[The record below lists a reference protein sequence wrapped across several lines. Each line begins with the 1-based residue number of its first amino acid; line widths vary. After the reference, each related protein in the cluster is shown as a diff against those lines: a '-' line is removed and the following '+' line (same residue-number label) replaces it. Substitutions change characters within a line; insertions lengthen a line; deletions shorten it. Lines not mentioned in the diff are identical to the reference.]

1 MTSTATILAPQP
13 TGNLLVMFQPG
24 QKPRQ
29 VDRLV
34 SNTLGLKNVA
44 HSSDFNTLDS
54 RMVDAFAESG
64 VLNLDRI
71 GIAVVATQPGSA
83 MAVATANLNADKHV
97 RLARPEFWLRALSS
111 WNDRHAAWVR
121 DGLALLADQAV
132 REGPV
137 PSLKASFVAP
147 PVSPPPVTG
156 LPTAISAQSAATWG
170 LACTRAELSAY
181 SGAGIKVAVLDTGFD
196 LTHPDFSGRTIVQQ
210 SFVPDDASAQDGQ
223 GHGTHCIGTAC
234 GPRAPAGQIRYGI
247 AHEADISVGKVLNNA
262 GSGQEGWV
270 LAGIEWA
277 VDSGCEVISMSLG
290 RPVLPDE
297 PPDPF
302 YENAGEYALE
312 KGSLIIAAAGNDSWR
327 QYSTIQP
334 VNSPANCET
343 IMAVGAIDAKFKI
356 ANFSC
361 GGLIPP
367 GGTVSIAGP
376 GVDIFSAFP
385 MPRRYERLSGTSM
398 ATPHV
403 AGIAALLAQ
412 SDKSLRGKALW
423 EALERTAQHI
433 GLPDRDVG
441 KGLVIAP

>member
-1 MTSTATILAPQP
+1 MTSTANILAPQP

-34 SNTLGLKNVA
+34 SNTLGVKHVV
-44 HSSDFNTLDS
+44 HSSDFAAPDA

-71 GIAVVATQPGSA
+71 GIAVVAAQPGSA
-83 MAVATANLNADKHV
+83 MAVASANLNADKNV
-97 RLARPEFWLRALSS
+97 RVARPEFWLRALSS

-121 DGLALLADQAV
+121 DGLALLAD
-132 REGPV
+132 
-137 PSLKASFVAP
+137 PSANGNGAAPQLKASFAP
-147 PVSPPPVTG
+147 PITPPATG
-156 LPTAISAQSAATWG
+156 LPAAISAQSSATWG
-170 LACTRAELSAY
+170 LACTRAELSGF
-181 SGAGIKVAVLDTGFD
+181 SGAGIRIAVLDTGFD
-196 LTHPDFSGRTIVQQ
+196 LKHPDFSGRKVVQQ
-210 SFVPDDASAQDGQ
+210 SFVPGDSSVQDAQ

-234 GPRAPAGQIRYGI
+234 GPRAPAGQIRYGV
-247 AHEADISVGKVLNNA
+247 AHEADIYVGKVLNDA

-290 RPVLPDE
+290 RPVLPE
-297 PPDPF
+297 ETPDPF

-327 QYSTIQP
+327 QYADIKP
-334 VNSPANCET
+334 VNSPANCES

-361 GGLIPP
+361 GGLIAP